1 MSLSTLSIKRPVLTI
16 VLNLT
21 IILFGIIGYTFLGV
35 REFPSIDPAQI
46 SIRTDYAGANADI
59 IESQITEPIEKSI
72 NSIDGIKNITSSSV
86 QGTSTITVE
95 FNLNKVESSAV
106 FTAEGTF
113 KELEQEIKLT
123 ELPKSASDYCTKN
136 YAGWKLSEAAKI
148 TDAAGTVM
156 FEAEM
161 EKGKEHFDV
170 MFDDKGNFV
179 KKGELE
185 KESDKEKKD

>member
-1 MSLSTLSIKRPVLTI
+1 MRKLTI
-16 VLNLT
+16 TT
-21 IILFGIIGYTFLGV
+21 IALCLGFTIANAQEV
-35 REFPSIDPAQI
+35 KEAEVPAKVK
-46 SIRTDYAGANADI
+46 DAFAKKYAGSKAKEWEKEGADY
-59 IESQITEPIEKSI
+59 E
-72 NSIDGIKNITSSSV
+72 
-86 QGTSTITVE
+86 VE

-136 YAGWKLSEAAKI
+136 YAGWKLAEAAKI
-148 TDAAGTVM
+148 TDASGKVM

-170 MFDDKGNFV
+170 MFDDKGTFV